1 MSNYYTGVMILT
13 VFGMIVM
20 TFIVD
25 ENPTLAKNIKKRFF
39 FSYIV
44 VMAGA
49 VLEWLAVFLQVHS
62 SAVFLHLLVKTLEL
76 DIAPIIPVAILPA
89 ISEDRR
95 LLRVMASIA
104 VANAIIEFLSA
115 KLGFVF
121 YVDAANVYH
130 HGKFYFLY
138 ISSYMIEIVCLIVGA
153 VSIIR
158 KHQSRGVWLLFLMFS
173 YLVMGIAMQ
182 VIDSSIRVDYITIMV
197 VLIFLYIEHEDVIRS
212 SDSLTK
218 ILNRH
223 CYDSIISNIKSG
235 ALIVNI
241 DIDYFKRCN
250 DTYGHLFGDQVL
262 KEIADV
268 IHTCVG
274 RNGMCFRTGGDEFCI
289 LIEGRNSVDPER
301 LIESLHQ
308 KMAERRKKDER
319 LPFISTGYAVFVPV
333 NESFQDAV
341 ERADIMM
348 YKFKNFRKKLL
359 SEGKDASYAEI
370 QRILKST
377 SIDGSRTN

>member
-62 SAVFLHLLVKTLEL
+62 GAVFLHLLVKTLEL
-76 DIAPIIPVAILPA
+76 VIAPIIPVAILPA

-138 ISSYMIEIVCLIVGA
+138 ISSYMIEIICLIIGA
-153 VSIIR
+153 VSTIR
-158 KHQSRGVWLLFLMFS
+158 KHQSRGAWLLFLMFT

-223 CYDSIISNIKSG
+223 CYDSIISNINSG

-301 LIESLHQ
+301 LLESLHQ
-308 KMAERRKKDER
+308 KMAERREKEER

-348 YKFKNFRKKLL
+348 YKFKNLRKKLL

-377 SIDGSRTN
+377 SIDGNRAN

>member
-13 VFGMIVM
+13 VLGMIVM

-25 ENPTLAKNIKKRFF
+25 ENPTLSKEKKKRFI
-39 FSYIV
+39 FSYLV
-44 VMAGA
+44 VIAGA
-49 VLEWLAVFLQVHS
+49 VLEWLAVLLQTHS
-62 SAVFLHLLVKTLEL
+62 SSVFFHLLVKTLEL
-76 DIAPIIPVAILPA
+76 AIAPIIPVAILPA

-95 LLRVMASIA
+95 LLRIMAGIA
-104 VANAIIEFLSA
+104 AANALIEFLSA

-130 HGKFYFLY
+130 HGKLYFIY
-138 ISSYMIEIVCLIVGA
+138 ISAYMLEIVCLIIGT

-158 KHQSRGVWLLFLMFS
+158 RHQSRGAWLIALMFS

-223 CYDSIISNIKSG
+223 CYDSIISHITTG
-235 ALIVNI
+235 ALVVNI
-241 DIDYFKRCN
+241 DIDYFKHCN
-250 DTYGHLFGDQVL
+250 DTYGHLFGDEML

-274 RNGMCFRTGGDEFCI
+274 KNGMCFRTGGDEFCI
-289 LIEGRNSVDPER
+289 LIDGKNSVDPER
-301 LIESLHQ
+301 LLESLHQ
-308 KMAERRKKDER
+308 KMAEKREKEER

-341 ERADIMM
+341 ERADMMM
-348 YKFKNFRKKLL
+348 YKFKNLRKKLL
-359 SEGKDASYAEI
+359 GEGKDASYAEI
-370 QRILKST
+370 QRILKTTPLYSSYT
-377 SIDGSRTN
+377 D

>member
-76 DIAPIIPVAILPA
+76 VIAPIIPVAILPA

-223 CYDSIISNIKSG
+223 CYDSIISNINSG

>member
-76 DIAPIIPVAILPA
+76 VIAPIIPVAILPA

-223 CYDSIISNIKSG
+223 CYDSIISNINSG

-301 LIESLHQ
+301 LLESLHQ
-308 KMAERRKKDER
+308 KMAERREKEER

-348 YKFKNFRKKLL
+348 YKFKNLRKKLL